1 MGRRIRDYDQTWLE
15 RQTPLGLTLKV
26 IAFVVIIVLVMIPI
40 GCAVGW
46 FNTGA
51 QVISPQNVKAQ
62 WQFAYDYEASLGAS
76 ASNWC
81 TALADEQL
89 ARSEDV
95 RVQLS
100 LQRRAIEQNYNRI
113 KAEYDGRLR
122 DAFRAKLVKPPDV
135 PNRAPTLEEKV
146 AQLGCRPTPIPTG

>member
-1 MGRRIRDYDQTWLE
+1 MNRRHR
-15 RQTPLGLTLKV
+15 
-26 IAFVVIIVLVMIPI
+26 IAV
-40 GCAVGW
+40 
-46 FNTGA
+46 T
-51 QVISPQNVKAQ
+51 AQ

-81 TALADEQL
+81 TALADEQS

-135 PNRAPTLEEKV
+135 PNQAPTLEEKV
-146 AQLGCRPTPIPTG
+146 AQLGCRPTPVPTG